1 MNSKALTTLAFET
14 QALANKVLGISME
27 VTEGGIESFDEFNT
41 EDFMKLTHELANNST
56 TMLCGIATTVA
67 DIQDR
72 LDKIEEKL

>member
-14 QALANKVLGISME
+14 QEMANKILGVSME
-27 VTEGGIESFDEFNT
+27 VTEGGIESFDDFDMDE
-41 EDFMKLTHELANNST
+41 FMKLTHELANNST